1 MAQGPDSKGAKDASG
16 ASDAGGAS
24 DAAAAGPAPHD
35 PRATPPLQP
44 QRPAEAIDA
53 STRRLLPWLVAVA
66 FFMQALD
73 ATIVNTALPAM
84 AHSLGESPL
93 QMQSVVVAYM
103 LTVALLIPAS
113 AGVQGPGEIRNPCA
127 PEDSA
132 CPADM
137 ASLRTTSTAAPSS
150 IR

>member
-66 FFMQALD
+66 FFMQTLD
-73 ATIVNTALPAM
+73 ATVLSNALPHM
-84 AHSLGESPL
+84 ATDLHQNPIALN
-93 QMQSVVVAYM
+93 VAITSYM
-103 LTVALLIPAS
+103 LAAAVFLQLDRGDEAS
-113 AGVQGPGEIRNPCA
+113 ARP
-127 PEDSA
+127 
-132 CPADM
+132 
-137 ASLRTTSTAAPSS
+137 PSGA
-150 IR
+150 